1 MSAPLVVVALG
12 GNAVSPPAGDA
23 SLETE
28 RRLLAA
34 AADEM
39 AALVRDGPRRLLV
52 VHGNGPQVGRLL
64 ELDTGLA
71 DLDVRVA
78 QTQGELGYVLAE
90 ALERRLGTPTAA
102 LVTRA
107 LVDPDDPAFLRPTK
121 PVGRVLAS
129 PPPGVPCAP
138 TAAGDGWR
146 RVVASPR
153 PLAVVEQETI
163 ALLLAGGRHVVAG
176 GGGGVP
182 LARSAGGRR
191 PVPAVIDKDWVAGLL
206 AVALD
211 AAQLLF
217 VTDVSHAFDDFAG
230 ARRPIARM
238 TPAEARAR
246 LAREVFAEG
255 SMKPKIASAVQYVE
269 ARGRPA
275 VIAATG
281 SLAAALAGR
290 SGTRIVPAP

>member
-1 MSAPLVVVALG
+1 MTAPLVVLALG
-12 GNAVSPPAGDA
+12 GNAVSPPAGDP
-23 SLETE
+23 SLATE
-28 RRLLAA
+28 RRLLSA
-34 AADEM
+34 AADEL
-39 AALVRDGPRRLLV
+39 AVLVRDRSTRLLV

-64 ELDTGLA
+64 DLDVGLE

-78 QTQGELGYVLAE
+78 QTQGELGYLLAE
-90 ALERRLGTPTAA
+90 ALERRLGTPAVA

-107 LVDPDDPAFLRPTK
+107 VVDPHDPAFARPTK

-129 PPPGVPCAP
+129 PPPGAPCAA
-138 TAAGDGWR
+138 TADGGWR

-153 PLAVVEQETI
+153 PLAVVELDAI

-182 LARSAGGRR
+182 LARTARGRR
-191 PVPAVIDKDWVAGLL
+191 PAPAVIDKDWVAGLL

-211 AAQLLF
+211 AARLVFL
-217 VTDVSHAFDDFAG
+217 TDVSHAFDDFAG

-238 TPAEARAR
+238 TPAEARTR
-246 LAREVFAEG
+246 LAGGVFAEG
-255 SMKPKIASAVQYVE
+255 SMKPKVASAVAYVE

-275 VIAATG
+275 IITTMG
-281 SLAAALAGR
+281 SLADALEGR
-290 SGTRIVPAP
+290 SGTRIVPDA